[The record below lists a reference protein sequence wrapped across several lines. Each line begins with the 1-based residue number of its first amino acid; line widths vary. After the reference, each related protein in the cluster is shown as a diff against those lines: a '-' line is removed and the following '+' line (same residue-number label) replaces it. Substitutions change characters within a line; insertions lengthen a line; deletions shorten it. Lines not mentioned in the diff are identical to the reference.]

1 MRQTSRIATFILFF
15 TLITALPAQQK
26 KRVAVMNFDYATV
39 QSGVAALFGSNQD
52 IGKGIADI
60 LVDKLVNDGAYSVI
74 ERKQLDKIIAE
85 QNFSNS
91 DRADPNS
98 AAKIARI
105 LGVDAIIIG
114 SITQFGRDDKSTNVG
129 GGAASSTLGRFGI
142 GGVKTSKSTAV
153 CTITARM
160 IDTSTAEI
168 LASVQGHGEETRN
181 GTGIVG
187 TGGSYAGMAGGAL
200 DMKSSNFANTILGA
214 AVNKATTDVAHG
226 LDQKAASLPTA
237 PVKVVKIDG
246 VVADVSPDGTL
257 IINVGSKD
265 GVKVGDMLAVN
276 RKVREVKDPTT
287 GKVLRSVVD
296 AVGTLK
302 ITEVDEAS
310 AVGKFTG
317 AAPAKVG
324 DTVSSPK

>member
-1 MRQTSRIATFILFF
+1 
-15 TLITALPAQQK
+15 
-26 KRVAVMNFDYATV
+26 MNFDYATV

-324 DTVSSPK
+324 DTVSNPK

>member
-1 MRQTSRIATFILFF
+1 MRTILSFVVF
-15 TLITALPAQQK
+15 LTLISTAPAQQK

-39 QSGVAALFGSNQD
+39 QSGVAAIFGTNQD

-91 DRADPNS
+91 DRADPAS

-105 LGVDAIIIG
+105 LGVDAIIVG
-114 SITQFGRDDKSTNVG
+114 SITQFGRDDSSRAVG
-129 GGAASSTLGRFGI
+129 GGAASGTLNRFGI
-142 GGVKTSKSTAV
+142 GGVKQSKSTAV

-168 LASVQGHGEETRN
+168 LASAQGHGEESRS
-181 GTGIVG
+181 GAGIVG
-187 TGGSYAGMAGGAL
+187 SGGSWGNAACGGL
-200 DMKSSNFANTILGA
+200 DMRSSNFGATILGA
-214 AVNKATTDVAHG
+214 AVNKATSDVAHG

-237 PVKVVKIDG
+237 PVQVVKIDG
-246 VVADVSPDGTL
+246 VVADVAPDGTV

-265 GVKVGDMLAVN
+265 GVKVGATLAIN
-276 RKVREVKDPTT
+276 RKIRDVKDPTS
-287 GKVLRSVVD
+287 GRVIRSIVD
-296 AVGTLK
+296 AIGTLT
-302 ITEVDEAS
+302 ITEVDESS
-310 AVGKFTG
+310 AVGKFSG
-317 AAPAKVG
+317 AGAAKVG
-324 DTVSSPK
+324 DKVSNK